1 MKLQLESQWQ
11 HSPSV
16 ILLPVLFVHQ
26 CCVWASYTVELWS
39 VIEMCDKVCV
49 LVGLTVTVLR
59 ILSYTNFVPK
69 SEI

>member
-11 HSPSV
+11 DSPSV
-16 ILLPVLFVHQ
+16 ILLPVLLVHQ

-39 VIEMCDKVCV
+39 AIETCDSDCV
-49 LVGLTVTVLR
+49 LVGLSVTVLR
-59 ILSYTNFVPK
+59 ILTDTNFIPK